1 MAELITSS
9 ADLARWIAA
18 QLPGP
23 DDPDTPWCTDP
34 DPAPDAPTALVR
46 ISVAVTDA
54 HRPTPGSPSPEDRGE
69 ADRSAEQRQ

>member
-1 MAELITSS
+1 MAELIASS

-46 ISVAVTDA
+46 ISVAVTGRPPA
-54 HRPTPGSPSPEDRGE
+54 HTRFTLTRG
-69 ADRSAEQRQ
+69 QG